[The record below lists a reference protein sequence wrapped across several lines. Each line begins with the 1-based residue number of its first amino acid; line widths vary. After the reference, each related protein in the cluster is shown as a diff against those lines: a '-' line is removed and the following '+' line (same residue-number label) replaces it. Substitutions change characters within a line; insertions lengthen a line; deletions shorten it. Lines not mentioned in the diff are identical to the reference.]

1 VGHSQFHVGSL
12 VNPASGVLVEVVQ
25 LDPIRIALR
34 WKRAFATKAGQH
46 ADISAM
52 KQAWQAQIDSNGQRV
67 SGELTSV
74 DNRIDPRTASVMLR
88 AEFANP
94 RISCCRGNV
103 NVGCARQRAAV
114 MTLPAAAV
122 QQNGDGFFT
131 WVVNADGKPK
141 CAR

>member
-1 VGHSQFHVGSL
+1 
-12 VNPASGVLVEVVQ
+12 VLVEVVQ
-25 LDPIRIALR
+25 LDPIRIAFALEEG
-34 WKRAFATKAGQH
+34 AFATKAGQH

-94 RISCCRGNV
+94 RISCC
-103 NVGCARQRAAV
+103 
-114 MTLPAAAV
+114 PAA
-122 QQNGDGFFT
+122 T
-131 WVVNADGKPK
+131 
-141 CAR
+141 